1 MRWHQ
6 PDCQEVVESR
16 PSAVSPPE
24 AVETPERLAPATS
37 SSASGR
43 SAQPKMVRLVSAPSK
58 VRVVIADDHPVYRE
72 GLVGAL
78 RACGQVEIVAEAD
91 EGREAL
97 AQIQEHEPD
106 VAVLDFKLP
115 GLDALDLVHAI
126 IRDGLSTR
134 VLIVSAYTDAELVY
148 KAIQEGVAGYLP
160 KEARRESIVD
170 GVLAVSRGQEVLP
183 SELVG
188 GLMDQVRLRSP
199 AEGPVLTARE
209 REILKLIADGKSLPQ
224 IAEELVVGVTTV
236 KTHVAHLYNKLGVN
250 DRAAAVAVGMRR
262 RLIE

>member
-1 MRWHQ
+1 MRWDQ
-6 PDCQEVVESR
+6 PSEQEVVESR
-16 PSAVSPPE
+16 PSSMSAPE
-24 AVETPERLAPATS
+24 GADAPEPLMPETATS
-37 SSASGR
+37 TSGR
-43 SAQPKMVRLVSAPSK
+43 SARPKMVRLVSAPAK
-58 VRVVIADDHPVYRE
+58 VRVVVADDHPVYRE

-78 RACGQVEIVAEAD
+78 RASGQIEIVAEAD
-91 EGREAL
+91 EGRDAL
-97 AQIQEHEPD
+97 AKIQEHEPD

-115 GLDALDLVHAI
+115 GLDALDLMHAI
-126 IRDGLSTR
+126 IRDGLGTR

-148 KAIQEGVAGYLP
+148 KAVQEGAAGYLP

-199 AEGPVLTARE
+199 AEGPVLTGRE
-209 REILKLIADGKSLPQ
+209 REILKLIAEGKSLPQ

-262 RLIE
+262 RIIE